1 MFNILMITS
10 LALLTL
16 AILLNIYRVVKGPS
30 SADRIQALDAIGI
43 NVIAGIA
50 IFSVFLHTH
59 AYFDVILLIGILS
72 FISTIAFAR
81 FIERGVAIETK
92 R

>member
-1 MFNILMITS
+1 MFDILMIIS
-10 LALLTL
+10 LSLLT
-16 AILLNIYRVVKGPS
+16 ISVLLNMYRVVRGPS

-43 NVIAGIA
+43 NIIAGIA

-59 AYFDVILLIGILS
+59 AYFDLILLIGILS
-72 FISTIAFAR
+72 FVGTIAFSR

>member
-1 MFNILMITS
+1 MFDILMIIS
-10 LALLTL
+10 LSLLT
-16 AILLNIYRVVKGPS
+16 ISVLLNMYRVVRGPS

-43 NVIAGIA
+43 NIIAGIA
-50 IFSVFLHTH
+50 IFSVLLHTH
-59 AYFDVILLIGILS
+59 AYFDLILLIGILS
-72 FISTIAFAR
+72 FVGTIAFSR

>member
-1 MFNILMITS
+1 MFDILMITS
-10 LALLTL
+10 LSLLT
-16 AILLNIYRVVKGPS
+16 ISVLLNMYRVVRGPS

-43 NVIAGIA
+43 NIIAGIA
-50 IFSVFLHTH
+50 IFSVLLHTH
-59 AYFDVILLIGILS
+59 AYFDLILLIGILS
-72 FISTIAFAR
+72 FVGTIAFSR

>member
-1 MFNILMITS
+1 MFDILMITS
-10 LALLTL
+10 LSLLT
-16 AILLNIYRVVKGPS
+16 ISVLLNMYRVVRGPS

-43 NVIAGIA
+43 NIIAGIA

-59 AYFDVILLIGILS
+59 AYFDLILLIGILS
-72 FISTIAFAR
+72 FVGTIAFSR